1 MKILE
6 IIPTLGPGGGQSLV
20 VDLCNELAKTENV
33 VLVTLRDD
41 TQKYY
46 GFMSK
51 DLESSVNHFSL
62 CLPETSNW
70 LTMWGIYKIIKKEKP
85 NIVHFHMC
93 ITYSLLAVLLLGW
106 RYKIVQTIHN
116 DIKTS
121 YSSVKCRFIISITGW
136 LRLNRF
142 VTICKTNYNDFKKIY
157 PGIENTLI
165 FNGRKPLKKTEL
177 FQSVQQEIITMKPSP
192 NTKVYLHV
200 ARCNPQKNQRL
211 LIEGF
216 NEFIKQGYDAI
227 LIVIGF
233 RNEYPEEEILKN
245 IACDRIFFLG
255 TKSNVADYIYN
266 SDCFILSSAYE
277 GMPITVIEALNCG
290 IPVVSTPVSGVID
303 VINSGK
309 NGYISKD
316 FSKIEFVRAIKQSY
330 LTMHEI
336 NETTRVNI
344 TNNPCSIIDCAE
356 KYKTLFRKISH
367 YHENRLLFSI
377 L

>member
-46 GFMSK
+46 GFMVK

-70 LTMWGIYKIIKKEKP
+70 LTMWGIYKIIRKEKP
-85 NIVHFHMC
+85 DIVHFHMC
-93 ITYSLLAVLLLGW
+93 ITFSLLAVLLLGW

-121 YSSVKCRFIISITGW
+121 YSSIKYRLIISITGW
-136 LRLNRF
+136 LRLSRF
-142 VTICKTNYNDFKKIY
+142 VTICNTNHSDFKRIY
-157 PGIENTLI
+157 PGVDNTMI
-165 FNGRKPLKKTEL
+165 FNGRKSLKKTDL
-177 FQSVQQEIITMKPSP
+177 FQSVQQEILAMKPTHD
-192 NTKVYLHV
+192 TKVYLHV

-233 RNEYPEEEILKN
+233 RNEFPEEEVLKN

-277 GMPITVIEALNCG
+277 GMPITVIEALNSG
-290 IPVVSTPVSGVID
+290 IPVVSTPVSGVVD
-303 VINSGK
+303 VVESSK

-316 FSKIEFVRAIKQSY
+316 HSHKEYVKAIVQSFLKMSEIKEKTKQNVSNSQC
-330 LTMHEI
+330 TI
-336 NETTRVNI
+336 VN
-344 TNNPCSIIDCAE
+344 CAA
-356 KYKTLFRKISH
+356 KYRNLFKNISR
-367 YHENRLLFSI
+367 YDKKS
-377 L
+377 